1 MLDYIILGTIQGIF
15 EWLPISSQ
23 GITAVATSILIKKVN
38 PIDVALFLHVGT
50 FFSVLIYFRKE
61 WIRVFTLKD
70 VVFFR
75 FLFIATLLSGIV
87 GFLLYS
93 LIENISI
100 GSSLLF
106 ITGVGLLITAFFHKL
121 KKHKKIKRDKLA
133 VISGLLQGLSVI
145 PGLSRSGSTI
155 FGLSLGMTETKE
167 ILKISYMM
175 SAPVTIGMALFM
187 FIKEPVLVRESWPAL
202 VSSFFVGLLS
212 LDILLKLARRIDFFK
227 FAIIFAIFCFIGAG
241 IGIL

>member
-187 FIKEPVLVRESWPAL
+187 FIKAPVLVRESWPAL

>member
-1 MLDYIILGTIQGIF
+1 MLDYFILGAIQGVF

-23 GITAVATSILIKKVN
+23 GITAIATSILIKEVN

-61 WIRVFTLKD
+61 WINVFILKD
-70 VVFFR
+70 INFFK
-75 FLFIATLLSGIV
+75 FLFIATLFSGIA
-87 GFLLYS
+87 GIFFYS
-93 LIENISI
+93 LIESIII

-106 ITGVGLLITAFFHKL
+106 ITGLGLFITALFHKFR
-121 KKHKKIKRDKLA
+121 KHKTMKKNKLA

-175 SAPVTIGMALFM
+175 SAPVTIGMAVFM
-187 FIKEPVLVRESWPAL
+187 FIKEPVLVQESWPAL
-202 VSSFFVGLLS
+202 ISSFFVGILS
-212 LDILLKLARRIDFFK
+212 LDILLKFAEKIDFFK
-227 FAIIFAIFCFIGAG
+227 FAIVFAILCFIGAG
-241 IGIL
+241 MGIL

>member
-1 MLDYIILGTIQGIF
+1 MLDYIILGVIQGIF

-23 GITAVATSILIKKVN
+23 GITAISASILIKEVN
-38 PIDVALFLHVGT
+38 PIDIALFLHVGT

-61 WIRVFTLKD
+61 WIKVFTLKD

-75 FLFIATLLSGIV
+75 FLFIATLLSGMV

-93 LIENISI
+93 LVESIVI

-106 ITGVGLLITAFFHKL
+106 ITGIGLLVTAFFHKFR
-121 KKHKKIKRDKLA
+121 KYKMIKGDKLA
-133 VISGLLQGLSVI
+133 VVSGLLQGLSVI

-155 FGLSLGMTETKE
+155 FGLSLGIINTKE

-175 SAPVTIGMALFM
+175 SAPVTIGMTVFI
-187 FIKEPVLVRESWPAL
+187 FIKEPFLVQESWPAFI
-202 VSSFFVGLLS
+202 SSFLIGILS
-212 LDILLKLARRIDFFK
+212 LDILLRFAKKIDFFK
-227 FAIIFAIFCFIGAG
+227 FAITFAILCFIGAG

>member
-175 SAPVTIGMALFM
+175 SAPVTIGMALFI